1 MKRLLSALLTLC
13 LLISALPLALAQ
25 EETALTIDMTKW
37 QYNADDGVYWQ
48 VGIAYCASPAD
59 LTYETLG
66 IFVPQAYM
74 DGVDNG
80 DGTYTCTVH
89 STGEQNG
96 YTAAT
101 APIVMPVETPGY
113 AAMAAPTGYVS
124 SVASYTDA
132 GFVYLYAG
140 CRGRDA
146 GAPAGVT
153 DLKAAI
159 RFYRSVAELL
169 PGDTERIF
177 TFGMSGGGAQS
188 ALMGATGDSE
198 LYTPYL
204 EAIGAVEGYS
214 DAVYGAMCWCPI
226 TNLDTADAAYEW
238 NMGVARD
245 GLDEEMQ
252 ALSDALAASYV
263 DTINTLA
270 LTDAEGNVL
279 TLDGSALGV
288 QDTGS
293 YVDALTA
300 LVQRSLNHF
309 LEDTTFPYT
318 ASASGGMTRG
328 GMGGM
333 DRMGGGRMNGD
344 DLPDD
349 ARPADLPDAAH
360 DGMPGDGTADP
371 AQPGEDGQLTD
382 ADWAN
387 GRVDDGIQRNQSVA
401 STEAATYETAED
413 YIAALNGDSPWI
425 EYDAET
431 NTATITSLAGFVKAC
446 KQPSKNVGAFDDL
459 EETQGENQL
468 FGYDGESA
476 HFDSTMAQLLAGTEY
491 EAAYLEDLARVDAM
505 GNTVDVRVN
514 MYNPM
519 YYLCASYAGYQTANV
534 ASVWRIR
541 TGINQGDTSLTTEM
555 NLALA
560 LDMYGADV
568 DFETVWAQGHTQAER
583 AGTSTEN
590 FIAWVQTCT
599 K

>member
-1 MKRLLSALLTLC
+1 MKRLLSVMLTLC
-13 LLISALPLALAQ
+13 LPFSALPLALAQ
-25 EETALTIDMTKW
+25 EDTALTVDMTKW

-48 VGIAYCASPAD
+48 VGIVYCGSPVN

-66 IFVPQAYM
+66 IFVPEAYM
-74 DGVDNG
+74 DSVDNG
-80 DGTYTCTVH
+80 DGTYTCAVN

-101 APIVMPVETPGY
+101 APIVLPVETPGY
-113 AAMAAPTGYVS
+113 AAMAAPTGYIS
-124 SVASYTDA
+124 GAASYTDA

-159 RFYRSVAELL
+159 RFYRSVEELL

-188 ALMGATGDSE
+188 ALVGATGDSE

-245 GLDEEMQ
+245 GLDEELQ
-252 ALSDALAASYV
+252 ALSNALAASYTA
-263 DTINTLA
+263 TINALE
-270 LTDAEGNVL
+270 LTDAQGNVL

-293 YVDALTA
+293 YVDALIA
-300 LVQRSLNHF
+300 LVQRSLNNF
-309 LEDTTFPYT
+309 LEDTAFPYT
-318 ASASGGMTRG
+318 TSASGGMTRG
-328 GMGGM
+328 GMGDM
-333 DRMGGGRMNGD
+333 DRMDGGRINGD
-344 DLPDD
+344 DIPDD
-349 ARPADLPDAAH
+349 ARPAGLPDVAH
-360 DGMPGDGTADP
+360 DRMPGDGVADP
-371 AQPGEDGQLTD
+371 MQPGKDSQLTD
-382 ADWAN
+382 EDWAN
-387 GRVDDGIQRNQSVA
+387 GRVDDGIRRNESVKA
-401 STEAATYETAED
+401 AEAATYETAED

-431 NTATITSLAGFVKAC
+431 NTATITSLAGFVRAC
-446 KQPSKNVGAFDDL
+446 KQPSKSVGAFDDL

-476 HFDSTMAQLLAGTEY
+476 HFDNTMAQLLAGTEY
-491 EAAYLEDLARVDAM
+491 EAAYLEDLARVDVM

-519 YYLCASYAGYQTANV
+519 YYLNASYDGYQTSSV
-534 ASVWRIR
+534 APVWRIR

-583 AGTSTEN
+583 TGTSAEN
-590 FIAWVQTCT
+590 FIAWVEECT

>member
-1 MKRLLSALLTLC
+1 MKRLLSVMLSLC
-13 LLISALPLALAQ
+13 LLFSALPLALAQ
-25 EETALTIDMTKW
+25 EETALTVDMSKW

-48 VGIAYCASPAD
+48 VGIVYCASPVDPA
-59 LTYETLG
+59 YETLG
-66 IFVPQAYM
+66 IFVPEAYM

-80 DGTYTCTVH
+80 DGTYTCIVN

-124 SVASYTDA
+124 GVVSYTDA

-159 RFYRSVAELL
+159 RFYRSAAQLL
-169 PGDTERIF
+169 PGDTGRIF

-188 ALMGATGDSE
+188 ALLGASGDSA
-198 LYTPYL
+198 LYAPYL
-204 EAIGAVEGYS
+204 AAIGAVEGYS
-214 DAVYGAMCWCPI
+214 DAVYGSMCWCPI

-238 NMGVARD
+238 NMGCARTD
-245 GLDEEMQ
+245 LDEAMQ
-252 ALSDALAASYV
+252 ALSDGLAASYV
-263 DTINTLA
+263 DTINALG
-270 LTDAEGNVL
+270 LTDADGHAL

-300 LVQRSLNHF
+300 LVQRSLNNF
-309 LEDTTFPYT
+309 LEDTAFPYT
-318 ASASGGMTRG
+318 ASASGGMNRG
-328 GMGGM
+328 GMG
-333 DRMGGGRMNGD
+333 RMGGGRMNGD
-344 DLPDD
+344 GLPDD
-349 ARPADLPDAAH
+349 AQPADLPDAAH
-360 DGMPGDGTADP
+360 DGMPGGGTADP
-371 AQPGEDGQLTD
+371 AQPGEGGQLTD
-382 ADWAN
+382 GDWAN
-387 GRVDDGIQRNQSVA
+387 GLVDDGIRRNESAA

-425 EYDAET
+425 EYDAQT
-431 NTATITSLAGFVKAC
+431 NTAVITSLAGFVKAC
-446 KQPSKNVGAFDDL
+446 KQPSKSVGAFDDL
-459 EETQGENQL
+459 EEAQGENQL

-491 EAAYLEDLARVDAM
+491 EGAYLEDLARTDEM

-519 YYLCASYAGYQTANV
+519 YYLSAAYEGYGTANA

-560 LDMYGADV
+560 LEMYGAEV

-583 AGTSTEN
+583 TGSSTEN
-590 FIAWVQTCT
+590 FIAWVEACT

>member
-1 MKRLLSALLTLC
+1 MKRLISELLSLC
-13 LLISALPLALAQ
+13 LGFPMLSFALAEEAAPLA
-25 EETALTIDMTKW
+25 IDMSKW
-37 QYNADDGVYWQ
+37 QYHAEDGVYWQ
-48 VGIAYCASPAD
+48 VGIVYCANPVD

-66 IFVPQAYM
+66 IFVPEAYM

-80 DGTYTCTVH
+80 DGTYTCTVDA
-89 STGEQNG
+89 TGEQQG

-101 APIVMPVETPGY
+101 APIAMPVETPGY

-124 SVASYTDA
+124 GVTPYTEA

-153 DLKAAI
+153 DLKAAV

-169 PGDTERIF
+169 PGDTDRIF

-198 LYTPYL
+198 RYTPYL
-204 EAIGAVEGYS
+204 AAIGAAEGYS

-245 GLDEEMQ
+245 GLNEEMQ
-252 ALSDALAASYV
+252 ALSDALAVSYTE
-263 DTINTLA
+263 TINTLA
-270 LTDAEGNVL
+270 LTDANGNVL
-279 TLDGSALGV
+279 TLDGGALGV
-288 QDTGS
+288 RDTGS

-300 LVQRSLNHF
+300 LVERSLNNF

-318 ASASGGMTRG
+318 VSASGGFERG
-328 GMGGM
+328 GMG
-333 DRMGGGRMNGD
+333 RMGGGRMDDGELPD
-344 DLPDD
+344 GKRPSDSPAGLTGDLPD
-349 ARPADLPDAAH
+349 
-360 DGMPGDGTADP
+360 GMPEGA
-371 AQPGEDGQLTD
+371 AQPGASGPISD

-387 GRVDDGIQRNQSVA
+387 GRVDDGIQRKETENTA
-401 STEAATYETAED
+401 EAATYETAQD
-413 YIAALNGDSPWI
+413 YIDALNGDSPWI

-431 NTATITSLAGFVKAC
+431 NTARITDLAGFVKAC

-459 EETQGENQL
+459 EEAQGENQL

-476 HFDSTMAQLLAGTEY
+476 HFDATMAQLLAGTEY
-491 EAAYLEDLARVDAM
+491 EAAYLEDLVRTDAL
-505 GNTVDVRVN
+505 GNTVDVRVD

-519 YYLCASYAGYQTANV
+519 YFLNAAYEGYQTANI

-560 LDMYGADV
+560 LEMYGVDV
-568 DFETVWAQGHTQAER
+568 DFETVWGQGHTQAER
-583 AGTSTEN
+583 TGTSTEN
-590 FIAWVQTCT
+590 FIAWVEECT

>member
-1 MKRLLSALLTLC
+1 MKRLLSVMLMLC
-13 LLISALPLALAQ
+13 LLIFALPLALAQ
-25 EETALTIDMTKW
+25 EETALTIDMSKW
-37 QYNADDGVYWQ
+37 QYNAADGVYWQ
-48 VGIAYCASPAD
+48 VGIVYCASPVD

-66 IFVPQAYM
+66 IFVPEAYM
-74 DGVDNG
+74 DGTDNG
-80 DGTYTCTVH
+80 DGTYTCTV
-89 STGEQNG
+89 SVQGEQNG

-101 APIVMPVETPGY
+101 APIVLPVETPGY
-113 AAMAAPTGYVS
+113 AAMPAPAGYVS
-124 SVASYTDA
+124 GVVSYTDV

-159 RFYRSVAELL
+159 RFYRSVAQLL

-198 LYTPYL
+198 LYAPYL
-204 EAIGAVEGYS
+204 AAIGAVEGYS

-226 TNLDTADAAYEW
+226 ANLDTADAAYEW

-245 GLDEEMQ
+245 GLDEELK

-270 LTDAEGNVL
+270 LTDAQGNVL

-300 LVQRSLNHF
+300 LVQRSLNNF
-309 LEDTTFPYT
+309 LTDTTFPYT

-333 DRMGGGRMNGD
+333 GRMGGGRMNGD
-344 DLPDD
+344 GLPDD
-349 ARPADLPDAAH
+349 AQPADLPDAAH
-360 DGMPGDGTADP
+360 DGMPGDGTANP
-371 AQPGEDGQLTD
+371 VQPGEGGRLTD

-387 GRVDDGIQRNQSVA
+387 GRVDDGIRRNESAA

-446 KQPSKNVGAFDDL
+446 KQPSKSVGAFDDL
-459 EETQGENQL
+459 EKAQGENQL

-476 HFDSTMAQLLAGTEY
+476 HFDATMAQLLAGTEY
-491 EAAYLEDLARVDAM
+491 EAAYLEDLARVDAK
-505 GNTVDVRVN
+505 GNTVDMRVN

-519 YYLCASYAGYQTANV
+519 YYLNASYEGYQTSNV

-541 TGINQGDTSLTTEM
+541 TGISQGDTSLTTEM

-583 AGTSTEN
+583 TGTSAEN
-590 FIAWVQTCT
+590 FIAWVEECT

>member
-1 MKRLLSALLTLC
+1 MKWVLSVLLLLCMLFSTL
-13 LLISALPLALAQ
+13 PFALAQ
-25 EETALTIDMTKW
+25 EETPLTVDMSAW
-37 QYNADDGVYWQ
+37 QYNAEDGVYWQ
-48 VGIAYCASPAD
+48 VGIVYCANPVD

-66 IFVPQAYM
+66 IFVPEAYM
-74 DGVDNG
+74 DGIDNG
-80 DGTYTCTVH
+80 DGTYTCTVN

-96 YTAAT
+96 YTADT

-124 SVASYTDA
+124 SVASYTEA

-153 DLKAAI
+153 DLKAAV
-159 RFYRSVAELL
+159 RFYRSAEELL
-169 PGDTERIF
+169 PGDTGRIF

-188 ALMGATGDSE
+188 ALMGATGDSA
-198 LYTPYL
+198 LYDPYL

-238 NMGVARD
+238 NMGLARE

-270 LTDAEGNVL
+270 LTDEDGNVL

-300 LVQRSLNHF
+300 LVERSLNNF
-309 LEDTTFPYT
+309 LADTTFPYT
-318 ASASGGMTRG
+318 ASSSGGMTRG

-333 DRMGGGRMNGD
+333 GRIGGGAV
-344 DLPDD
+344 PD
-349 ARPADLPDAAH
+349 AGEEPPADLPDAAF
-360 DGMPGDGTADP
+360 DGMPADN
-371 AQPGEDGQLTD
+371 GQLTD
-382 ADWAN
+382 EDWAN
-387 GRVDDGIQRNQSVA
+387 GLVDDGIQRNER
-401 STEAATYETAED
+401 TEAAEAVTYETAED

-431 NTATITSLAGFVKAC
+431 NTTVITDLAGFVRAC
-446 KQPSKNVGAFDDL
+446 KQPSKSIGAFDDL
-459 EETQGENQL
+459 EKAQGENQL
-468 FGYDGESA
+468 FGYNGESA
-476 HFDSTMAQLLAGTEY
+476 HFDNTMAQLLAGTEY
-491 EAAYLEDLARVDAM
+491 ESAYLEDLSRTDAM

-519 YYLCASYAGYQTANV
+519 YYLNASYEGYQTSNV
-534 ASVWRIR
+534 AYVWRIR

-560 LDMYGADV
+560 LEMYGADV

-583 AGTSTEN
+583 TGTSAEN
-590 FIAWVQTCT
+590 FIAWVEECT
-599 K
+599 KE

>member
-1 MKRLLSALLTLC
+1 MKRLLSVMLSLC
-13 LLISALPLALAQ
+13 LLFSALPLMLAQ
-25 EETALTIDMTKW
+25 EETAFTVDMSKW
-37 QYNADDGVYWQ
+37 QYSADDGVYWQ
-48 VGIAYCASPAD
+48 VGIIYCASPVD
-59 LTYETLG
+59 LTHETLG
-66 IFVPQAYM
+66 IFVPAAYM

-80 DGTYTCTVH
+80 DGTYTCIVN

-113 AAMAAPTGYVS
+113 AAMAAPVGYVS

-159 RFYRSVAELL
+159 RFYRSAAQLL

-226 TNLDTADAAYEW
+226 TNLSSADAAYEW
-238 NMGVARD
+238 NMGLARD
-245 GLDEEMQ
+245 GLDEALQ
-252 ALSDALAASYV
+252 PLSDA
-263 DTINTLA
+263 LA

-293 YVDALTA
+293 YVDALTV
-300 LVQRSLNHF
+300 LVQRSLNNF

-318 ASASGGMTRG
+318 ASASGRMTRG
-328 GMGGM
+328 GMGG
-333 DRMGGGRMNGD
+333 GRMNGGNV
-344 DLPDD
+344 PDD
-349 ARPADLPDAAH
+349 AQPADLPDAAH
-360 DGMPGDGTADP
+360 DRIPD
-371 AQPGEDGQLTD
+371 EDVHLTD
-382 ADWAN
+382 EDWAN
-387 GRVDDGIQRNQSVA
+387 GLVDDGIQRNESA
-401 STEAATYETAED
+401 TSTEAATYETAED

-431 NTATITSLAGFVKAC
+431 NTAAITSLAGFVKAC
-446 KQPSKNVGAFDDL
+446 KQPSKSVGAFDDL
-459 EETQGENQL
+459 EEAQGENQL

-491 EAAYLEDLARVDAM
+491 EAAYWEDLARVDAM
-505 GNTVDVRVN
+505 GNTVDVRVD
-514 MYNPM
+514 MYDPM
-519 YYLCASYAGYQTANV
+519 YYLSASCEGYQTSNV

-583 AGTSTEN
+583 TGTSAEN
-590 FIAWVQTCT
+590 FIAWVEECT

>member
-1 MKRLLSALLTLC
+1 MRRFLSVLLTLC
-13 LLISALPLALAQ
+13 LLFSALPPVLAQ
-25 EETALTIDMTKW
+25 EETALTVDMSKW
-37 QYNADDGVYWQ
+37 QYNAQDGVYWQ
-48 VGIAYCASPAD
+48 VGIAYCANPVD

-66 IFVPQAYM
+66 IFVPEAYM
-74 DGVDNG
+74 DGTDNG
-80 DGTYTCTVH
+80 DGTYTCTV
-89 STGEQNG
+89 SVQGEQNG

-113 AAMAAPTGYVS
+113 AAMAAPSGYVS
-124 SVASYTDA
+124 GAPAYTDA

-153 DLKAAI
+153 DLKAAV
-159 RFYRSVAELL
+159 RFYRSVEELL
-169 PGDTERIF
+169 PGDTGRIF
-177 TFGMSGGGAQS
+177 TFGMNGGGAQS
-188 ALMGATGDSE
+188 ALMGATGDSA
-198 LYTPYL
+198 LYDPYL
-204 EAIGAVEGYS
+204 QAIGAVEGYS
-214 DAVYGAMCWCPI
+214 DAIYGAMCWCPI

-238 NMGVARD
+238 NMGLARE
-245 GLDEEMQ
+245 GPDEETQ

-270 LTDAEGNVL
+270 LTDAQGNVL
-279 TLDGSALGV
+279 TLDGSAPGV
-288 QDTGS
+288 EDTGS

-300 LVQRSLNHF
+300 LVERSLNNF
-309 LEDTTFPYT
+309 LTDTVFPYT
-318 ASASGGMTRG
+318 VSASGGMNRG
-328 GMGGM
+328 G
-333 DRMGGGRMNGD
+333 MGGGRMNAGG
-344 DLPDD
+344 LPDGTRTLD
-349 ARPADLPDAAH
+349 GSDSLPDEL
-360 DGMPGDGTADP
+360 PGDRTDNP
-371 AQPGEDGQLTD
+371 AQRPGSDQLTD

-387 GRVDDGIQRNQSVA
+387 GRVDDGIRRSESA
-401 STEAATYETAED
+401 ETAEAATYETAED

-431 NTATITSLAGFVKAC
+431 NTATITSLAGFVRAC
-446 KQPSKNVGAFDDL
+446 KQPSKSVGAFDDL

-476 HFDSTMAQLLAGTEY
+476 HFDATMAQLLAGTEY
-491 EAAYLEDLARVDAM
+491 EAAYLEDLARTDAM
-505 GNTVDVRVN
+505 GNTVDVRMN

-519 YYLCASYAGYQTANV
+519 YYLNASYEGYQTSTV

-568 DFETVWAQGHTQAER
+568 DFETIWAQGHTQAER
-583 AGTSTEN
+583 TGTSAEN
-590 FIAWVQTCT
+590 FIAWVEACT
-599 K
+599 R

>member
-1 MKRLLSALLTLC
+1 MRRFLSVLLTLC
-13 LLISALPLALAQ
+13 LLFSALPPVLAQ
-25 EETALTIDMTKW
+25 EETALTFDMSKW
-37 QYNADDGVYWQ
+37 QYNAQDGVYWQ
-48 VGIAYCASPAD
+48 VGIAYCANPVD

-66 IFVPQAYM
+66 IFVPEAYM
-74 DGVDNG
+74 DGTDNG
-80 DGTYTCTVH
+80 DGTYTCTV
-89 STGEQNG
+89 SVQGEQNG

-113 AAMAAPTGYVS
+113 AAMAAPSGYVS
-124 SVASYTDA
+124 GAPAYTDA

-153 DLKAAI
+153 DLKAAV
-159 RFYRSVAELL
+159 RFYRSVEELL
-169 PGDTERIF
+169 PGDTGRIF

-188 ALMGATGDSE
+188 ALMGATGDSA
-198 LYTPYL
+198 LYDPYL
-204 EAIGAVEGYS
+204 QAIGAVEGYS
-214 DAVYGAMCWCPI
+214 DAIYGAMCWCPI

-238 NMGVARD
+238 NMGLARE
-245 GLDEEMQ
+245 GPDEETQ

-270 LTDAEGNVL
+270 LTDVQGNVL
-279 TLDGSALGV
+279 TLDGSAPGV
-288 QDTGS
+288 EDTGS

-300 LVQRSLNHF
+300 LVERSLNNF
-309 LEDTTFPYT
+309 LTDTVFPYT
-318 ASASGGMTRG
+318 VSASGGMNRG
-328 GMGGM
+328 G
-333 DRMGGGRMNGD
+333 MGGGRMNAGG
-344 DLPDD
+344 LPDGTRTLD
-349 ARPADLPDAAH
+349 GSDSLPDEL
-360 DGMPGDGTADP
+360 PGDRTDNP
-371 AQPGEDGQLTD
+371 AQRPRSDQLTD

-387 GRVDDGIQRNQSVA
+387 GRVDDGIRRSESA
-401 STEAATYETAED
+401 ETAEAATYETAED

-431 NTATITSLAGFVKAC
+431 NTATITSLTGFVRAC
-446 KQPSKNVGAFDDL
+446 KQPSKSVGAFDDL

-476 HFDSTMAQLLAGTEY
+476 HFDATMAQLLAGTEY
-491 EAAYLEDLARVDAM
+491 EAAYLEDLARTDAM
-505 GNTVDVRVN
+505 GNTVDVRMN

-519 YYLCASYAGYQTANV
+519 YYLNASYEGYQTSTV

-568 DFETVWAQGHTQAER
+568 DFETIWAQGHTQAER
-583 AGTSTEN
+583 TGTSAEN
-590 FIAWVQTCT
+590 FIAWVEACT
-599 K
+599 R